1 MAPARSCPRQAQ
13 AGSRGAAAPG
23 TGGRGSAGRFLRDPR
38 RRAAPAAS
46 GLALLRRRPAGDPR
60 ARGSQARARGAG
72 LHGARGRGER
82 RARCPPLPSPRRRA
96 ARAGCTL
103 HTRPG
108 PRGLGAPPPPGPT
121 GRWEG
126 ARTKRARLL
135 PEWAAAPGRRGSGSS
150 SPSHPL
156 PPLSTCGGTRAGGG
170 GARTGPGDDCQLEA
184 PLGGRGRG
192 EGRGGEERGR
202 ALSPPGRGEPGR
214 EAKKELPPPCPARM
228 RSSTGWP
235 RPATRKPWTWL
246 SHRLGGPGC
255 GAD

>member
-1 MAPARSCPRQAQ
+1 MPSSPLPPAARGPRRLHAPHPARP
-13 AGSRGAAAPG
+13 
-23 TGGRGSAGRFLRDPR
+23 
-38 RRAAPAAS
+38 PA
-46 GLALLRRRPAGDPR
+46 
-60 ARGSQARARGAG
+60 
-72 LHGARGRGER
+72 H
-82 RARCPPLPSPRRRA
+82 
-96 ARAGCTL
+96 
-103 HTRPG
+103 RPG

-170 GARTGPGDDCQLEA
+170 GARTGPGDNCQLEA

-228 RSSTGWP
+228 RSSTGRP
-235 RPATRKPWTWL
+235 RPSGPALLRESPGL
-246 SHRLGGPGC
+246 GLGGPGC